1 MAVALKIPAANLP
14 GILPIFPLSGAIVL
28 PRARLPLNIFEP
40 RYLTMFE
47 DVLKTR
53 ERLIGMIQPMDK
65 EAEGPLHMVGC
76 AGRVTS
82 FNETEDGRYMISL
95 TGISRFR
102 FISQVEGFVPY
113 LQAKIDWQEFGRDL
127 GGAEHDDG
135 FDHGGFLA
143 LLERFFAA
151 EELDTDWESLKK
163 AETEMLVNSLSM
175 LAPFSPEDK
184 QALLEAKTLRARRE
198 ILVTLMDFALRR
210 GETGGV
216 MQ

>member
-1 MAVALKIPAANLP
+1 MIPAANLP
-14 GILPIFPLSGAIVL
+14 DILPLFPLSGAVVL

-40 RYLTMFE
+40 RYLAMFE

-53 ERLIGMIQPMDK
+53 ERLIGMIQPVDK
-65 EAEGPLHMVGC
+65 EAEGALHGVGC

-82 FNETEDGRYMISL
+82 FTETDDGRYMISL
-95 TGISRFR
+95 TGVSRFR
-102 FISQVEGFVPY
+102 FLNKVEGFVPY
-113 LQAKIDWQEFGRDL
+113 LQANIDWQEFTRDL

-135 FDHGGFLA
+135 FDRDGFLV
-143 LLERFFAA
+143 LLERFFAV
-151 EELDTDWESLKK
+151 EELDTDWDNLKK

-184 QALLEAKTLRARRE
+184 QALLEAKTLSARRQT
-198 ILVTLMDFALRR
+198 LLTLMEFALRR
-210 GETGGV
+210 GDKGGM

>member
-1 MAVALKIPAANLP
+1 MILAANLP
-14 GILPIFPLSGAIVL
+14 DILPLFPLSGAVIL

-40 RYLTMFE
+40 RYLAMFE

-65 EAEGPLHMVGC
+65 EAEGALHGVGC

-82 FNETEDGRYMISL
+82 FTETDDGRYMVSL
-95 TGISRFR
+95 TGVSRFR
-102 FISQVEGFVPY
+102 FISKVEGFVPY
-113 LQAKIDWQEFGRDL
+113 LQANIDWQEFARDL

-135 FDHGGFLA
+135 FERDRFLT
-143 LLERFFAA
+143 LLERFFAV
-151 EELDTDWESLKK
+151 EELDTDWDNLKK

-175 LAPFSPEDK
+175 MAPFSPEDK
-184 QALLEAKTLRARRE
+184 QALLEAKTLSARRE
-198 ILVTLMDFALRR
+198 TLVTLMEFALRR
-210 GETGGV
+210 GDKGGV

>member
-1 MAVALKIPAANLP
+1 MIPAANLP
-14 GILPIFPLSGAIVL
+14 EILPLFPLSGAIVL

-40 RYLTMFE
+40 RYLAMFE

-65 EAEGPLHMVGC
+65 DAEGQMHAVGC

-82 FNETEDGRYMISL
+82 FTETDDGRYMISL
-95 TGISRFR
+95 TGVSRFR
-102 FISQVEGFVPY
+102 LEEQVEGFVPY
-113 LQAKIDWQEFGRDL
+113 LQAKINWRDFARDL

-135 FDHGGFLA
+135 FDRDGFLA
-143 LLERFFAA
+143 LLERFFAV
-151 EELDTDWESLKK
+151 EELDTDWDNLKQ

-184 QALLEAKTLRARRE
+184 QAMLEAKTLRARRE
-198 ILVTLMDFALRR
+198 TLVTLMEFALRR
-210 GETGGV
+210 GDGQGV

>member
-1 MAVALKIPAANLP
+1 MIPAANLP
-14 GILPIFPLSGAIVL
+14 DILPLFPLSGAIVL

-40 RYLTMFE
+40 RYLAMFE

-53 ERLIGMIQPMDK
+53 ERLIGMIQPVDK
-65 EAEGPLHMVGC
+65 QAEGEMHGVGC

-82 FNETEDGRYMISL
+82 FTETDDGRYMISL

-102 FISQVEGFVPY
+102 YSALVEGFVPY
-113 LQAKIDWQEFGRDL
+113 LQAKIDWQEFARDL

-135 FDHGGFLA
+135 FDRDQFLV

-151 EELDTDWESLKK
+151 EQLDTDWDNLKK
-163 AETEMLVNSLSM
+163 AKTEMLINSLSM
-175 LAPFSPEDK
+175 MAPFSPEDK
-184 QALLEAKTLRARRE
+184 QALLEAKTLAARRE
-198 ILVTLMDFALRR
+198 TLVTLMEFALRR
-210 GETGGV
+210 GDGKEM

>member
-1 MAVALKIPAANLP
+1 
-14 GILPIFPLSGAIVL
+14 
-28 PRARLPLNIFEP
+28 
-40 RYLTMFE
+40 
-47 DVLKTR
+47 
-53 ERLIGMIQPMDK
+53 
-65 EAEGPLHMVGC
+65 
-76 AGRVTS
+76 
-82 FNETEDGRYMISL
+82 
-95 TGISRFR
+95 
-102 FISQVEGFVPY
+102 
-113 LQAKIDWQEFGRDL
+113 
-127 GGAEHDDG
+127 
-135 FDHGGFLA
+135 LA

>member
-1 MAVALKIPAANLP
+1 MIPAANLP
-14 GILPIFPLSGAIVL
+14 DVLPLFPLSGAVVL

-40 RYLTMFE
+40 RYLAMFE

-53 ERLIGMIQPMDK
+53 ERLIGMIQPVDK
-65 EAEGPLHMVGC
+65 QAEGQMHGVGC

-82 FNETEDGRYMISL
+82 FTETDDGRYMISL
-95 TGISRFR
+95 TGVSRFR
-102 FISQVEGFVPY
+102 FENLVEGFVPY
-113 LQAKIDWQEFGRDL
+113 LQAKVDWREFARDL

-135 FDHGGFLA
+135 FDRDGFLT
-143 LLERFFAA
+143 LLERFFAV
-151 EELDTDWESLKK
+151 EELDTDWDNLNK

-184 QALLEAKTLRARRE
+184 QALLEAKTLAARRE
-198 ILVTLMDFALRR
+198 TLVTLMEFALRR
-210 GETGGV
+210 GESGGV

>member
-1 MAVALKIPAANLP
+1 MISAANLP
-14 GILPIFPLSGAIVL
+14 DTLPLFPLSGAIVL

-40 RYLTMFE
+40 RYLAMFE

-65 EAEGPLHMVGC
+65 DAEGQLHVVGC

-82 FNETEDGRYMISL
+82 FTETDDGRYMISL
-95 TGISRFR
+95 TGVSRFR
-102 FISQVEGFVPY
+102 FVEQIEGFVPY
-113 LQAKIDWQEFGRDL
+113 LQARIDWQDFARDL
-127 GGAEHDDG
+127 GGAGHDDG
-135 FDHGGFLA
+135 FDRDGFLG
-143 LLERFFAA
+143 LLERFFAV
-151 EELDTDWESLKK
+151 EELDTDWDNLKQ

-184 QALLEAKTLRARRE
+184 QALLEAKTLTTRRE
-198 ILVTLMDFALRR
+198 TLVTLMEFALRR
-210 GETGGV
+210 GDGQGV

>member
-1 MAVALKIPAANLP
+1 MISAANLP
-14 GILPIFPLSGAIVL
+14 DLIPLFPLSGVIVL

-53 ERLIGMIQPMDK
+53 ERLIGMVQPMDI
-65 EAEGPLHMVGC
+65 EADGPLHVVGC

-82 FNETEDGRYMISL
+82 FTETDDGRYMVSL
-95 TGISRFR
+95 TGVSRFT
-102 FISQVEGFVPY
+102 IDQQVEGLAPY
-113 LQAKIDWQEFGRDL
+113 LQANVRWQDFDRDL
-127 GGAEHDDG
+127 GAAEHDDG
-135 FDHGGFLA
+135 LDRDQFLA
-143 LLERFFAA
+143 LLERFFAV
-151 EELDTDWESLKK
+151 EELDTDWDNLKK
-163 AETEMLVNSLSM
+163 AGTEMLVNSLSM

-184 QALLEAKTLRARRE
+184 QAMLEAKTLSTRRE
-198 ILVTLMDFALRR
+198 TLVTLMEFALRR